1 MENVENTSPETE
13 EILESYGHILFC
25 VNTHQAVLIDSKID
39 TKCLNDAG

>member
-1 MENVENTSPETE
+1 MWKIQVLKTE

-39 TKCLNDAG
+39 TKCLNE